1 MDDEDEY
8 GAMIEQPGERAEDE
22 EYGEMVELPEEESD
36 VEDTDD
42 GGAIVRLGEEEEQ
55 RSDDFY
61 ANLAE
66 GKPQAAF
73 ALCSGDIEWN
83 EAESNPLADR
93 NPYRGASQIAEGVF
107 GRLGA
112 IFEGFA
118 AVPDE
123 FIAESGR
130 VIVIARYHG
139 THRKSGAKLY
149 CQAVHSWWVDGG
161 KIVRFQQY
169 TDTLQ
174 WARATE
180 A

>member
-1 MDDEDEY
+1 MTATAD
-8 GAMIEQPGERAEDE
+8 AKSVVQ
-22 EYGEMVELPEEESD
+22 S
-36 VEDTDD
+36 
-42 GGAIVRLGEEEEQ
+42 
-55 RSDDFY
+55 FY
-61 ANLAE
+61 ANLTE

-73 ALCSGDIEWN
+73 ALCSDDIEWN
-83 EAESNPLADR
+83 EAEGNPLADR
-93 NPYRGASQIAEGVF
+93 NPYRGANQIAEGVF

-123 FIAESGR
+123 FIAENGR

-139 THRKSGAKLY
+139 KHRKSGAKLY

-169 TDTLQ
+169 ADTAQLS
-174 WARATE
+174 RLS
-180 A
+180 